1 MNLLTV
7 CLLICL
13 LTVAGYIWGRY
24 SLGTVACTSMVLFL
38 ITGCI
43 TPQEALGNL
52 SNSNVVMVLSMF
64 VVSEGFK
71 RTQAVKIIGRSVG
84 AMSKGSLPK
93 VMFGFTLASILAA
106 TFMGGAAAAFCVMA
120 PLVTACCEELDIHP
134 SKVIFGVGLVCIA
147 ACGILPMGGGLS
159 MYAEVNGYIAANDYV
174 QYQLVPTDLFMG
186 RFPTLILLIFY
197 NTFVAWRLSP
207 DRPVTATKSAEEFSL
222 KNRNKPLPP
231 LQEKCGYAIFF
242 LVTAA
247 LLFNAP
253 LNQILAKLHL
263 AALTTW
269 EIVLMGALLMVLTG
283 VLTSKEAFGAVPLDL
298 GFLIAGSLCVGTAL
312 DNTGG
317 GQIIGDAIAR
327 AADQLENPYL
337 VGAVFYLVPFLLTQ
351 VMQNRTVMAIFQPI
365 AILACKSMGVSCVG
379 PVILV
384 AAACC
389 TAFMTPMA
397 TASIP
402 MVMDVGGYN
411 VQTQLKQSVLPA
423 VLLSAVNIFWVMTVF
438 PM

>member
-1 MNLLTV
+1 MLQRQNYTYIYLRGRRYELIDRLFVNLPADGGWV
-7 CLLICL
+7 
-13 LTVAGYIWGRY
+13 Y
-24 SLGTVACTSMVLFL
+24 LGKVFSGNSGLYKHGSVL

-64 VVSEGFK
+64 VGSEGFK

-174 QYQLVPTDLFMG
+174 QHQLVPTDLFMG

-247 LLFNAP
+247 P
-253 LNQILAKLHL
+253 
-263 AALTTW
+263 AL
-269 EIVLMGALLMVLTG
+269 
-283 VLTSKEAFGAVPLDL
+283 
-298 GFLIAGSLCVGTAL
+298 
-312 DNTGG
+312 
-317 GQIIGDAIAR
+317 
-327 AADQLENPYL
+327 
-337 VGAVFYLVPFLLTQ
+337 
-351 VMQNRTVMAIFQPI
+351 
-365 AILACKSMGVSCVG
+365 
-379 PVILV
+379 
-384 AAACC
+384 
-389 TAFMTPMA
+389 
-397 TASIP
+397 
-402 MVMDVGGYN
+402 
-411 VQTQLKQSVLPA
+411 
-423 VLLSAVNIFWVMTVF
+423 
-438 PM
+438 